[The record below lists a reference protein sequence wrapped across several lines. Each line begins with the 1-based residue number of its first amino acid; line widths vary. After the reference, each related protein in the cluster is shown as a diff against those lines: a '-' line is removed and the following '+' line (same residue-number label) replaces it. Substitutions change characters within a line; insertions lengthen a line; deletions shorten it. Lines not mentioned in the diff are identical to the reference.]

1 MNSKYSAFLTV
12 LLVIIIIAIVGI
24 IGFLGYKFI
33 ASENSKKEAEDFAD
47 SWSENISQNTKKEE
61 TTDTKIDD
69 NPNNRTPKSS
79 SSWALESNWN
89 INWNKYK
96 FWRRNEI

>member
-47 SWSENISQNTKKEE
+47 SWSENIS
-61 TTDTKIDD
+61 
-69 NPNNRTPKSS
+69 
-79 SSWALESNWN
+79 
-89 INWNKYK
+89 
-96 FWRRNEI
+96 

>member
-33 ASENSKKEAEDFAD
+33 ASENSKKEAE
-47 SWSENISQNTKKEE
+47 
-61 TTDTKIDD
+61 
-69 NPNNRTPKSS
+69 
-79 SSWALESNWN
+79 ES
-89 INWNKYK
+89 
-96 FWRRNEI
+96 FFCFFL

>member
-33 ASENSKKEAEDFAD
+33 ASENRRKK
-47 SWSENISQNTKKEE
+47 Q
-61 TTDTKIDD
+61 KILQILGVK
-69 NPNNRTPKSS
+69 T
-79 SSWALESNWN
+79 
-89 INWNKYK
+89 
-96 FWRRNEI
+96 

>member
-33 ASENSKKEAEDFAD
+33 ASENSKKEAENFAD
-47 SWSENISQNTKKEE
+47 SWSENISQILKK
-61 TTDTKIDD
+61 KKQQIQ
-69 NPNNRTPKSS
+69 K
-79 SSWALESNWN
+79 LM
-89 INWNKYK
+89 I
-96 FWRRNEI
+96 IQ